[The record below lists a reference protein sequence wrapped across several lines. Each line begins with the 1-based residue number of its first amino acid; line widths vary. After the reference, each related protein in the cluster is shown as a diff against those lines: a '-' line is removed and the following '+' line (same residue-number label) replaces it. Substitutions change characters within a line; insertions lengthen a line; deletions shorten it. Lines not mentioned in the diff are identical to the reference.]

1 MEIWQSGAWKIAS
14 VSMPSLDLGSSLIL
28 TYNIF
33 TNIRPI
39 QLPSSSFYSSQWAD
53 SNGISIDRMV
63 LILVWIL
70 SQPAELHTTRPIGLP
85 YQLRPI
91 SLPTSIQHQISLPIL
106 GQFKLPNS
114 SFYSS
119 QWADSNGISID
130 RMVLILGL
138 IL

>member
-1 MEIWQSGAWKIAS
+1 MEISQSGVWKIAS

-53 SNGISIDRMV
+53 SNGISINRMV

-70 SQPAELHTTRPIGLP
+70 SQPTELHTTRLISLP
-85 YQLRPI
+85 YQVWPI
-91 SLPTSIQHQISLPIL
+91 GLPTSIQHQISPSIL
-106 GQFKLPNS
+106 GQFNRRI
-114 SFYSS
+114 
-119 QWADSNGISID
+119 AHSIALNE
-130 RMVLILGL
+130 LILMIYL
-138 IL
+138 FIE